1 MKKFLFI
8 LLVSWI
14 GNLTIFPTMT
24 IGEDAALGRQAEEV
38 GQLRDA
44 LRHYVSA
51 LQSTPQGSDAELRLR
66 EKIIALAQRIQPPP
80 AIPEEA
86 QKFAVRGGTAIRE
99 AKNVSDLQEAIT
111 ELTKALRIAPWWPD
125 AYFNL
130 GVAQERAGQL
140 NEAVRSLK
148 LYLLAAPNAQDARKV
163 QDQIYSIEYRQ
174 EKAAKEIAAK
184 ARAEQERL
192 KPPTTQDLTG
202 TWRFKGSN
210 LYALTQAP
218 NLSVTA
224 SGDSLL
230 FDRVGNVSRYPS
242 GTLVK
247 FKLKG
252 YELEENSFRDAGIY
266 VGVSQHCAG
275 RGKGQD
281 SYTVRIKG
289 KVSEDRK
296 KIILNARYRVYT
308 SECDEG
314 YEWFEIAY
322 ER

>member
-1 MKKFLFI
+1 MSRLI
-8 LLVSWI
+8 RIIMIVVLLVGFNFAIVWS
-14 GNLTIFPTMT
+14 TDHEAM
-24 IGEDAALGRQAEEV
+24 GRQSEV
-38 GQLRDA
+38 GGKLREA
-44 LRHYVSA
+44 LTYYVAA
-51 LQSTPQGSDAELRLR
+51 LQSTSQGSDADRRLR
-66 EKIIALAQRIQPPP
+66 EKMISLAQRIQPPP
-80 AIPEEA
+80 AVPEEA
-86 QKFAVRGGTAIRE
+86 QRFAVRGGTAIRE

-111 ELTKALRIAPWWPD
+111 EFTKALRIAPWWPD

-130 GVAQERAGQL
+130 GVAQEKAGQL

-192 KPPTTQDLTG
+192 KPPTAQELAG
-202 TWRFKGSN
+202 TWRFKGST

-218 NLSVTA
+218 DLSVTA
-224 SGDSLL
+224 GGESLL

-247 FKLKG
+247 FKLNG
-252 YELEENSFRDAGIY
+252 YELEEDSFRDAGIY
-266 VGVSQHCAG
+266 VGVSQHCTG

-281 SYTVRIKG
+281 SYTVRVKG

-296 KIILNARYRVYT
+296 RIILYARYRVYT
-308 SECDEG
+308 SQCNEG
-314 YEWFEIAY
+314 YEWFEIVY